1 MDKIFDKLTSL
12 SSFYKTLY
20 KLAFLISG
28 LRKLYIIVFFL
39 FLFFSAF
46 FEISLLA
53 FLYVLIKAFMD
64 PSYYSGNFFFDFFLN
79 FFNVD
84 SNNQLI
90 LYFSFFFI
98 LTCIISGFFR
108 LFFYYLISRFVYF
121 FGKNITSMCYQ
132 KMIFQDYKN
141 LFSKN
146 TNDIL
151 SIFQKMPID
160 NNSVF
165 NTLLMIYNFVTF
177 IFIFLILTYINF
189 KVTIAATFFFLV
201 IYFIVIL
208 MFKKKMFSNATK
220 VSNEQATN
228 LKIVR
233 ETFNGF
239 RDILINNYQNF
250 YNKLFIKSYSILIKG
265 TEENRFFY
273 SAPRPIIE
281 TFLLASIGIIISFN
295 AGSYSSLEKLLPIIA
310 VIAVASQRILPI
322 LNQLYAGHMSNVDAT
337 PATTFI
343 LNFINK
349 PATPNK
355 QKKIKPLKFKNKI
368 SIKNLTFSYSSN
380 ELKVLKNINLEIPA
394 GSRVGIIGKSGSGK
408 STLADLILG
417 LLNPTQGTIL
427 VDGKSIS
434 KVKHAWFSNVASVP
448 QNIFMTDQSIAENIA
463 FGKEKNKI
471 KLAEVKEAAEKAQ
484 ISQFIEQKDNKYN
497 SLIGEKGF
505 KMSTG
510 QRQRIAIARA
520 LYKKSKL
527 IIFDEATSS
536 LDSNSEKNI
545 LNTIFGL
552 SRKKYTL
559 ILISHKLSNLKN
571 CDSIFKVQNSKIIK
585 TK

>member
-1 MDKIFDKLTSL
+1 
-12 SSFYKTLY
+12 
-20 KLAFLISG
+20 
-28 LRKLYIIVFFL
+28 
-39 FLFFSAF
+39 
-46 FEISLLA
+46 
-53 FLYVLIKAFMD
+53 
-64 PSYYSGNFFFDFFLN
+64 
-79 FFNVD
+79 
-84 SNNQLI
+84 
-90 LYFSFFFI
+90 
-98 LTCIISGFFR
+98 
-108 LFFYYLISRFVYF
+108 
-121 FGKNITSMCYQ
+121 
-132 KMIFQDYKN
+132 
-141 LFSKN
+141 
-146 TNDIL
+146 
-151 SIFQKMPID
+151 MPIV

>member
-151 SIFQKMPID
+151 SIFQKMPIV